1 MCVRVCSQITELQR
15 ALHDREL
22 DLEQWRGPHAQDGEG
37 GGGGGLVGS
46 EGGHTYRTVGWGV
59 EVGGWWEVE
68 GATLTGWWGGW
79 RWGEQ

>member
-46 EGGHTYRTVGWGV
+46 EGGHTYRTVGWGW
-59 EVGGWWEVE
+59 EVGGWWEVK
-68 GATLTGWWGGW
+68 GATLTG
-79 RWGEQ
+79 R